1 MNRKYIKLAM
11 ASAGGLLV
19 SGAALAGSAAS
30 WDAPLNFNQYTV
42 TAGVAT
48 DTSTEGASTWTCVTL
63 DATSA
68 GMFMQQ
74 VTDPGN
80 GVSYI
85 RTITVEEAETG
96 SPTSGLTFWQEAQT
110 RASGVTNNNIA
121 VAQGVVDGGMDF
133 RVKIF
138 EQSFRSDGDYS
149 IPTSGGGG
157 AEMYMVQTIAT
168 AGQTFQQDGVNG
180 NARQRIDQVQ
190 GTNPGKFTYASIDGT
205 SFMPTVGGTLGG
217 TVMPA
222 LAYASTDGISA
233 VWIGADQPGN
243 YAASLRQFGY
253 QQFRNWGSV
262 AVTAPGSNVAV
273 GTSTY
278 MAQGPLG
285 TFSANGS
292 WDWDAALWD
301 LGAAPS
307 GPPCRRRHRWR
318 RDSPAGCCSAGAP

>member
-19 SGAALAGSAAS
+19 SSAALAGSAVS
-30 WDAPLNFNQYTV
+30 HDGPLNFNQYSV
-42 TAGVAT
+42 TAGVIT
-48 DTSTEGASTWTCVTL
+48 DTSVECASTWTCVSL
-63 DATSA
+63 DATSN
-68 GMFMQQ
+68 GLLMQQ

-85 RTITVEEAETG
+85 RTVVVEEGATG
-96 SPTSGLTFWQEAQT
+96 TVGSGLAFWQETQT
-110 RASGVTNNNIA
+110 FASGVLNNNIA
-121 VAQGVVDGGMDF
+121 LTQGIVDGGMDF

-138 EQSFRSDGDYS
+138 EQSFRTDGTTS
-149 IPTSGGGG
+149 IPTSGGAG
-157 AEMYMVQTIAT
+157 AEMYMNQTIAT

-180 NARQRIDQVQ
+180 NARQRIDQNQ

-205 SFMPTVGGTLGG
+205 AFMPTGGGTMGG

-222 LAYASTDGISA
+222 LAFASTDGISV

-253 QQFRNWGSV
+253 QQFRNWGAV
-262 AVTAPGSNVAV
+262 AVTNPGTNLPG

-285 TFSANGS
+285 QFTANGS

-307 GPPCRRRHRWR
+307 GP
-318 RDSPAGCCSAGAP
+318 